1 MNLKDYVAVSGLP
14 GFYKLVATR
23 SSGLVIRDIDSDK
36 TRFASSRKHQFTPLE
51 SVAIYTDQ
59 DSIEL
64 SIIFE
69 KIEEKL
75 AELPLP
81 DIKAG
86 KDEVFDYFSKILPDY
101 DTERVFL
108 SDVKKVIKW
117 YKFLSE
123 RDLLHK
129 EETSTEVSTEGE
141 DSSES
146 IDNQDDSKK

>member
-14 GFYKLVATR
+14 GLYKLVATR

-75 AELPLP
+75 TELPLP

>member
-1 MNLKDYVAVSGLP
+1 MNLKDYVAVGGLP
-14 GFYKLVATR
+14 GLYKLVATR

-64 SIIFE
+64 SIIFG

-75 AELPLP
+75 TELPLP

-146 IDNQDDSKK
+146 IDDQDDSKK